1 MPTQQVTCSV
11 AGPIATITLRN
22 PERRNALSVQLLSD
36 LQAALDSVAENPDL
50 RVVVLTGSGSAFCV
64 GADLAAAPESR
75 TLRRDSVAADTA
87 RLQRAARVAQQIH
100 ELPQLT
106 LAAVNGACAGAG
118 LSLALAADLRIAAES
133 AVFNTAFLSA
143 GLSGDLGGIWFL
155 TRALGAARARELF
168 LLPGRLSAH
177 RAAEVGLVTETAS
190 DTDFAEMTERYALRL
205 ASTAPVAARA
215 MKQNLVDAAT
225 TPLDEYLR
233 RETDRMV
240 RSFHTADA
248 REAAAAFLE
257 RREPGFSGR

>member
-1 MPTQQVTCSV
+1 MSAQVTCSI

-22 PERRNALSVQLLSD
+22 ADRRNALSTRLLGELEDTLHRIEES
-36 LQAALDSVAENPDL
+36 PDL

-64 GADLAAAPESR
+64 GADLAAAPGTR
-75 TLRRDSVAADTA
+75 TLRRDSVAADSA
-87 RLQRAARVAQQIH
+87 RLRRAARVAQQLH

-106 LAAVNGACAGAG
+106 LAAINGACAGAG
-118 LSLALAADLRIAAES
+118 LSLALAMDLRIASES

-155 TRALGAARARELF
+155 TQAFGAARARELF
-168 LLPGRLSAH
+168 LMPGRLSAR
-177 RAAEVGLVTETAS
+177 RAVELGLVTEIGA
-190 DTDFAEMTERYALRL
+190 DAEFAELTESYAVRL

-215 MKQNLVDAAT
+215 MKQNLLDAAT
-225 TPLDEYLR
+225 TTLDEYLGH
-233 RETDRMV
+233 ETERMV

-257 RREPGFSGR
+257 RREPAFSGR